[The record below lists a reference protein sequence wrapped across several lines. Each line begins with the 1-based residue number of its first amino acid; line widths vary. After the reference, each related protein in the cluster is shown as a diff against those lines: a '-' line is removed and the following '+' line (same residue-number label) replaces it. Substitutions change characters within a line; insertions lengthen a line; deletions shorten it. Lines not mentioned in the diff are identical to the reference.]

1 MSHFPIT
8 ENLEEALHQAR
19 RSKRDDL
26 GYLYHTFRIRLLEEA
41 PGWPALLSHLVD
53 EGWQL
58 QCAPIVIEAADATP
72 RHVILS
78 MLHAE
83 PRPLEIRGVMRLRG
97 EVEGELQGCPRS

>member
-8 ENLEEALHQAR
+8 DTIEDALKQAG

-26 GYLYHTFRIRLLEEA
+26 GYLYHTFRIRLPDKNTEWHA
-41 PGWPALLSHLVD
+41 VLSKLVD

-58 QCAPIVIEAADATP
+58 QGTPVVFEAATP
-72 RHVILS
+72 RHVLIP

-83 PRPLEIRGVMRLRG
+83 PQPLQIRGVMRIRGEINGEAELRG
-97 EVEGELQGCPRS
+97 GL